1 MKICNII
8 EDRNIKNCTYYF
20 FDDIIDIKE
29 FDPSNIKFDEK
40 SYKNILIYYIAYV
53 AVKDWKYVKINSL
66 DPLYL
71 MFNIIDEYFEEI
83 NRNKYLT
90 LVPANE
96 NKGNIIEYEELQ
108 IKSSNSIRSVT

>member
-1 MKICNII
+1 
-8 EDRNIKNCTYYF
+8 
-20 FDDIIDIKE
+20 
-29 FDPSNIKFDEK
+29 
-40 SYKNILIYYIAYV
+40 
-53 AVKDWKYVKINSL
+53 
-66 DPLYL
+66 

-83 NRNKYLT
+83 NRNKYLR